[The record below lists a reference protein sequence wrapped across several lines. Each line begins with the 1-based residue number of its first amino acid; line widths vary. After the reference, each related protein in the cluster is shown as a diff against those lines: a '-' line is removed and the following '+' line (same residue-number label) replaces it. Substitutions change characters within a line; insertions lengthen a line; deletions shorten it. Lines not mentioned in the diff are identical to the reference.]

1 MKRFPCILISCFLAL
16 EIIGQDAT
24 KEINAVFDGYKS
36 AIVNDH
42 APAAIE
48 FMDTRTLDYY
58 KKLLNYV
65 LTADSVTLESLSL
78 MDKFSVL
85 SVRHMAT
92 KKEILAFTDKSFI
105 AFTIQKGMM
114 GKNTLEG
121 YVLGKVTVKDNF
133 AKAQIIA
140 DGEKSNKYYYFYSD
154 GAKWKIDITPL
165 FAIEEKETEDFI
177 KQSGKPEN
185 EFIFGILE
193 LMTEKTPSPS
203 IWKKIK

>member
-1 MKRFPCILISCFLAL
+1 MERISCFLTCCFLAL
-16 EIIGQDAT
+16 KIIGQDAT
-24 KEINAVFDGYKS
+24 KDINVVFDGYKS
-36 AIVNDH
+36 AIVNDNG
-42 APAAIE
+42 AAAVE

-65 LTADSVTLESLSL
+65 LTADSVTLESLPL

-105 AFTIQKGMM
+105 AFTIKKGMM

-121 YVLGKVTVKDNF
+121 YTLGKVTVKDNF

-140 DGEKSNKYYYFYSD
+140 DGEKSDKYYHFYSD
-154 GAKWKIDITPL
+154 GTKWKIDITPL

-193 LMTEKTPSPS
+193 LMTEKTPSPA